1 VTASGDDRHSLAD
14 HALGALF
21 GHRHDGHDHDHD
33 HDHDEAFADEAAARP
48 LISLGLD
55 IGSSSTQAAF
65 ARLSAEDGSAGEPF
79 YLSTIMLTPIRADGA
94 IDEAALWR
102 IVDGFFEKAGVSPDE
117 VDTGA
122 VLLTGLAARSSNAA
136 AIGARVA
143 DMAGDLVCT
152 AAGDHIEALLAAHG
166 SGAVA
171 ISAERRERLLLVDI
185 GGATTK
191 LAIACD
197 GVIEAT
203 AALAVGGRLIAI
215 DRDNRIVRLDPMGAV
230 HATEAGFEWVSGE
243 RITPADLA
251 SVGLAMANRVADA
264 IEAVIRGEAAP
275 DSAMARMLTPWPSA
289 GGPIDA
295 ILFSGGVAEYV
306 YARETRD
313 FGDVAPALGKALRRR
328 IDAAG
333 TPRLIEPRERI
344 RATVLGASSHAMQ
357 LSGDTIYLS
366 SHARLLPRRNLPV
379 VRPALD
385 LSGDIDPA
393 ALAHAIRAE
402 RERLGWL
409 DREVA
414 VAVPWRGVPTHAR
427 VRALAEGIAGGMQDR
442 LASGDALYV
451 MTEGDIARSLG
462 AILTDELALAAEVL
476 VIDGV
481 TLRAFDHV
489 DLGRIRL
496 PSGRVP
502 VTIKSLRFGTRLA
515 ATG

>member
-1 VTASGDDRHSLAD
+1 MMSSGDDRHSLTD

-21 GHRHDGHDHDHD
+21 GHSHGGHDHDHD
-33 HDHDEAFADEAAARP
+33 HDDAFADEAAAGP

-65 ARLSAEDGSAGEPF
+65 ARLSAEDGAATAPF
-79 YLSTIMLTPIRADGA
+79 YLSPIMLTPIRTDGM
-94 IDEAALWR
+94 IDEDALWR
-102 IVDGFFEKAGVSPDE
+102 IVDGFFDKAGTSPDE
-117 VDTGA
+117 VDTGV
-122 VLLTGLAARSSNAA
+122 VLLTGLAAQSSNAA

-152 AAGDHIEALLAAHG
+152 AAGDHIEALLAGHG

-171 ISAERRERLLLVDI
+171 ISGERGERLLLVDI

-191 LAIACD
+191 LAIVCG

-215 DRDNRIVRLDPMGAV
+215 DRENRIVRLDRMGAL
-230 HATEAGFEWVSGE
+230 HAAEAGFDWVRGE
-243 RITPADLA
+243 RITSVDLA
-251 SVGLAMANRVADA
+251 SVGTAMADRVADA
-264 IEAVIRGEAAP
+264 IEAAIGGEGAP
-275 DSAMARMLTPWPSA
+275 DAVAALMLTPWPSVA
-289 GGPIDA
+289 GPIDA

-306 YARETRD
+306 YGRETRD
-313 FGDVAPALGKALRRR
+313 FGDAAPALGKALRRR
-328 IDAAG
+328 IEEIG
-333 TPRLIEPRERI
+333 TLRLIEPRERI

-385 LSGDIDPA
+385 LARDIDSA

-402 RERLGWL
+402 RELLGWH
-409 DREVA
+409 DCEVA
-414 VAVPWRGVPTHAR
+414 VAVPWRGAPTHAR
-427 VRALAEGIAGGMQDR
+427 LRALAAGIAGGVEDR
-442 LASGDALYV
+442 LALGDALYV

-462 AILTDELALAAEVL
+462 AILTEELALAAEVL
-476 VIDGV
+476 VVDGV

-502 VTIKSLRFGTRLA
+502 VTIKSLRFGTLLTA
-515 ATG
+515 AG